1 MKGSFAIT
9 INTTQEETFHL
20 SCHNELAFVSEAD
33 LILLIASLCDA
44 INLSEEGRR
53 VAADLILGEPDL
65 GDLKRAK
72 AGRQIRRCP

>member
-1 MKGSFAIT
+1 MKGTFAIT
-9 INTTQEETFHL
+9 INTTQEEAFHV
-20 SCHNELAFVSEAD
+20 SCAADVSEAD

-53 VAADLILGEPDL
+53 VAADLILSEPAF

-72 AGRQIRRCP
+72 ASRQIRRCP